1 MKKKQKERAILFI
14 ISILFISVLNTTAV
28 EVKASDNINYP
39 AQITLATFFNSEK
52 DMTDTLYVSF
62 DGYTFYKIGGDNTGI
77 YVSRA
82 INIDQPWTIQE
93 KVTLKDYN
101 GNEADGRHGS
111 VMVLSNEQEAYQKVI
126 QKYIEIYGKSVV
138 DEPQKVTMNGLFRS
152 NGEFYLYQEGKMV
165 TSKEIYDQKTDAGY
179 WFDADGTMARNK
191 SVYIPYN
198 ADRTEG
204 KWVYYDNEGHMVK
217 GESYHDGYWY
227 YYDMTTGIRE

>member
-1 MKKKQKERAILFI
+1 MKGESFMKKIRKIIAQFLILLT
-14 ISILFISVLNTTAV
+14 ISAGVFNAFMVEAKADNSTTY
-28 EVKASDNINYP
+28 YP
-39 AQITLATFFNSEK
+39 DEIMLGAFFNSEK

-152 NGEFYLYQEGKMV
+152 NGEFYLY
-165 TSKEIYDQKTDAGY
+165 
-179 WFDADGTMARNK
+179 
-191 SVYIPYN
+191 
-198 ADRTEG
+198 
-204 KWVYYDNEGHMVK
+204 
-217 GESYHDGYWY
+217 
-227 YYDMTTGIRE
+227 